1 MVKSKFLMMKTT
13 LAFALCFIICFSA
26 EISARQRP
34 PPPSTTSSSATT
46 TITSSSSSEDSTL
59 SDDDDYEALV
69 KGYID
74 AGTCDTVTTGS
85 SCGDSAESYYSE
97 FEYNGRRIVIANGIP
112 NHDAENDQ
120 FTVNP
125 NTRCER

>member
-34 PPPSTTSSSATT
+34 PPPSTTSSSTT
-46 TITSSSSSEDSTL
+46 TTTTSSTS
-59 SDDDDYEALV
+59 SDDVDYEDLV

>member
-1 MVKSKFLMMKTT
+1 M
-13 LAFALCFIICFSA
+13 LCTQNS
-26 EISARQRP
+26 RL
-34 PPPSTTSSSATT
+34 PSSTSLTSS
-46 TITSSSSSEDSTL
+46 TSTDS
-59 SDDDDYEALV
+59 SDDVDCEDLV

>member
-34 PPPSTTSSSATT
+34 PPPSTTSSTATT
-46 TITSSSSSEDSTL
+46 TTTSSTS
-59 SDDDDYEALV
+59 SDDVEDLV

-85 SCGDSAESYYSE
+85 SCGDSAVSYYSE

>member
-34 PPPSTTSSSATT
+34 PPPSTTSSTATT
-46 TITSSSSSEDSTL
+46 TTTSSTS
-59 SDDDDYEALV
+59 SDDVEDLV